1 MAGVRDDLEFRFR
14 PGAVQR
20 PGAGHRGHDIEP
32 ALDDPGRDVPD
43 PVDRVE
49 DPVLLGEEALVGEV
63 PVLDPRE
70 GDGEIG
76 LGELVGA
83 GVGPLGADG
92 VALPAGPG
100 DGAAAA
106 LVDIIAH
113 QALVIGTH
121 QVAAFDLGDGGQEPL
136 PGVGED
142 LGCALLVGLK
152 NHGIDVYYIPRDSQ
166 SSLDEI
172 YGDDP
177 VKSFTQAIKIE
188 VYLETYNDFEGN
200 EEFFSKFGLEV
211 SKGVKVA
218 MSRRSFDKYVSTVVD
233 RNVPKEGDLIY
244 LPTQLKLMEIK
255 FVEQEKSFFQL
266 GRPGFRSGGVS
277 AVGQA
282 KVGYMFEI
290 SLETFRYNGEL
301 FDTGYTEIDAIADNY
316 AVSVD
321 YTVNVGGT
329 GDYIIDETVYQGV
342 AANTQTGRANA
353 AIANTATA
361 RGWVV
366 NWDKVD
372 RTLQLRNVY
381 GAFAANTNIIG
392 VGSNATWSM
401 ESTNTQEDASTEFDD
416 NVRIETEADNILDWS
431 ESNPFGTANET

>member
-1 MAGVRDDLEFRFR
+1 MATSIYFNNNGYGSQERF
-14 PGAVQR
+14 
-20 PGAGHRGHDIEP
+20 
-32 ALDDPGRDVPD
+32 L
-43 PVDRVE
+43 VE
-49 DPVLLGEEALVGEV
+49 DLINES
-63 PVLDPRE
+63 
-70 GDGEIG
+70 I
-76 LGELVGA
+76 
-83 GVGPLGADG
+83 
-92 VALPAGPG
+92 
-100 DGAAAA
+100 
-106 LVDIIAH
+106 
-113 QALVIGTH
+113 
-121 QVAAFDLGDGGQEPL
+121 
-136 PGVGED
+136 
-142 LGCALLVGLK
+142 K

-166 SSLDEI
+166 SSIDEI

-188 VYLETYNDFEGN
+188 VYLETYNNFEGN

-211 SKGVKVA
+211 AKGVKVA
-218 MSRRSFDKYVSTVVD
+218 MSRRSFEKYVSTVVD

-244 LPTQLKLMEIK
+244 LPAQLKLMEIK

-266 GRPGFRSGGVS
+266 GRPGFRSGSVS

-321 YTVNVGGT
+321 YTVNAGGT

-366 NWDKVD
+366 NWNKVD

-401 ESTNTQEDASTEFDD
+401 QSTNTQEDASTEFDD